1 MVDRAIACLLARG
14 HVLRFGQSSL
24 DAALTLVI
32 GVVTAG
38 MFRRMLTPAGTR
50 KLFGSGLRG
59 LATGWLAG
67 MLLPVCSLCWPHRC

>member
-1 MVDRAIACLLARG
+1 MDRVIACLLARG
-14 HVLRFGQSSL
+14 HVLLEDKPGL

-32 GVVTAG
+32 GVATAG
-38 MFRRMLTPAGTR
+38 IFRRMLTPAGTR
-50 KLFGSGLRG
+50 KFFGSGLRG